1 MEPTISFS
9 SKFWCFVMFSLNV
22 CTNRASL
29 MAQFIKK
36 PPAVQETQVPSLGWE
51 DPLEERIATH
61 SSILA

>member
-29 MAQFIKK
+29 MAPFIKK

>member
-51 DPLEERIATH
+51 DPLE
-61 SSILA
+61 

>member
-51 DPLEERIATH
+51 DPLEKGMATH